1 MASRVKSR
9 RPYDSPRRREQ
20 AAATRAEI
28 LDAALAL
35 FVSRG
40 FVATTIAAVA
50 ERARVSP
57 ETVYAVFKSKRA
69 LLSSSLDAS
78 IVGDADPVPLL
89 ERAWVQALR
98 DEADPKRRIRILARN
113 GRGILERVSPIYEVL
128 REASSADQEVAS
140 LVRRYEQQRFEGQ
153 RALLR
158 IVAPRGTL
166 RAGLGPDAAAD
177 ILYAIGSPESY
188 RLLVLDRGWSP
199 ARFERW
205 YADTLIRLLLADG
218 AAPGGPR

>member
-9 RPYDSPRRREQ
+9 RSYDSPRRREQ

-35 FVSRG
+35 FVERG
-40 FVATTIAAVA
+40 YVATTIAAVA

-57 ETVYAVFKSKRA
+57 ETIYAVFKSKRS
-69 LLSSSLDAS
+69 LLSSALDVS
-78 IVGDADPVPLL
+78 IVGDADQVPLL
-89 ERAWVQALR
+89 ERGWVQELR
-98 DEADPKRRIRILARN
+98 EEPDARRRMRILARN

-128 REASSADQEVAS
+128 RQASSADPEVAAIA
-140 LVRRYEQQRFEGQ
+140 RRYEQQRFEGQ

-158 IVAPRGTL
+158 IVAPPGAL
-166 RAGLGPDAAAD
+166 RPGLGLAAAAD

-188 RLLVLDRGWSP
+188 RLLVLDRGWTP

-205 YADTLIRLLLADG
+205 YADTLMRLLLADR
-218 AAPGGPR
+218 APSDTR

>member
-1 MASRVKSR
+1 MAGPVKSR
-9 RPYDSPRRREQ
+9 RSYDSPRRREQ
-20 AAATRAEI
+20 AAVTRVEV

-40 FVATTIAAVA
+40 YVSTTIVAVA

-57 ETVYAVFKSKRA
+57 ETVYAIFKTKRA
-69 LLSSSLDAS
+69 LLASALDAS

-89 ERAWVQALR
+89 ERRWVQDLR
-98 DEADPKRRIRILARN
+98 EEPDPRRRIRILARN

-128 REASSADQEVAS
+128 REASSADVEVAV
-140 LVRRYEQQRFEGQ
+140 LVRRYEQQRSEGQ

-166 RAGLGPDAAAD
+166 RPGLGPAAAAD

-205 YADTLIRLLLADG
+205 YADTLIKLLLPD
-218 AAPGGPR
+218 AAASGDPR

>member
-1 MASRVKSR
+1 MASRVKPR

-28 LDAALAL
+28 LAAARVL

-40 FVATTIAAVA
+40 YVATTIVAVA

-57 ETVYAVFKSKRA
+57 ETVYAVFKTKRA

-89 ERAWVQALR
+89 ERGWVQDLR
-98 DEADPKRRIRILARN
+98 EEPDARRRMRILAHN
-113 GRGILERVSPIYEVL
+113 GRRILERVSPIYEVL
-128 REASSADQEVAS
+128 REASSADPEVAA
-140 LVRRYEQQRFEGQ
+140 LVRRYEQQRFAGQ

-166 RAGLGPDAAAD
+166 RAGLGPSAAAD
-177 ILYAIGSPESY
+177 ILYSIGSPESY

-205 YADTLIRLLLADG
+205 YADTLVRLLLTDD
-218 AAPGGPR
+218 AASSEPR

>member
-1 MASRVKSR
+1 M
-9 RPYDSPRRREQ
+9 
-20 AAATRAEI
+20 

-40 FVATTIAAVA
+40 DVATTIAAVA

-57 ETVYAVFKSKRA
+57 ETVYAVFKTKRA

-89 ERAWVQALR
+89 ERGWVQDLR
-98 DEADPKRRIRILARN
+98 EESDARHRMRILARN

-128 REASSADQEVAS
+128 REASSADPGVAS

-166 RAGLGPDAAAD
+166 RPGLGAAAATD
-177 ILYAIGSPESY
+177 ILYSIGSPESY
-188 RLLVLDRGWSP
+188 RLLVLDLGWSP
-199 ARFERW
+199 VRFERW
-205 YADTLIRLLLADG
+205 YADTLIRLLLCDG
-218 AAPGGPR
+218 AASGGPR

>member
-1 MASRVKSR
+1 MASSVKSR
-9 RPYDSPRRREQ
+9 RSYDSPRRREQ

-28 LDAALAL
+28 LDAALVL

-40 FVATTIAAVA
+40 YVATTIAAVA

-57 ETVYAVFKSKRA
+57 ETIYAVFKTKRT

-78 IVGDADPVPLL
+78 IVGDVDPVPLL
-89 ERAWVQALR
+89 ERGWVQELR
-98 DEADPKRRIRILARN
+98 EEPDASRRMRILARN

-128 REASSADQEVAS
+128 REASSADPEVAAIA
-140 LVRRYEQQRFEGQ
+140 RRYEQQRFEGQ

-158 IVAPRGTL
+158 IVAPRGAL
-166 RAGLGPDAAAD
+166 RRGLGLAAAAD
-177 ILYAIGSPESY
+177 ILYTIGSPESY
-188 RLLVLDRGWSP
+188 RSLVLDRGWTP

-205 YADTLIRLLLADG
+205 YADTLIRLLLADR
-218 AAPGGPR
+218 APSDTQ

>member
-1 MASRVKSR
+1 MSSRVKSR

-35 FVSRG
+35 FVERG
-40 FVATTIAAVA
+40 YVATTIVAVA

-57 ETVYAVFKSKRA
+57 ETIYAVFKSKRS
-69 LLSSSLDAS
+69 LLSSALDVS
-78 IVGDADPVPLL
+78 IVGDADQVPLL
-89 ERAWVQALR
+89 ERGWVQELR
-98 DEADPKRRIRILARN
+98 EEPDARRRMRILARN

-128 REASSADQEVAS
+128 REASSADPEVAAIA
-140 LVRRYEQQRFEGQ
+140 RRYEQQRFEGQ

-166 RAGLGPDAAAD
+166 RPGLGPAAAAD

-188 RLLVLDRGWSP
+188 RLLVLDRGWTP

-205 YADTLIRLLLADG
+205 YADTLMRLLLTDRALSDT
-218 AAPGGPR
+218 R

>member
-1 MASRVKSR
+1 MAEPGTAR

-20 AAATRAEI
+20 AARTRAEI
-28 LDAALAL
+28 VDAALAL
-35 FVSRG
+35 FVERG
-40 FVATTIAAVA
+40 YVATTIVAIA

-57 ETVYAVFKSKRA
+57 ESVYAVFKTKRA
-69 LLSSSLDAS
+69 LLSSSLDVS

-89 ERAWVQALR
+89 ERGWVQDLR
-98 DEADPKRRIRILARN
+98 QEADPRRRMRILARN

-128 REASSADQEVAS
+128 REASSADPEVAS
-140 LVRRYEQQRFEGQ
+140 LTRRYEQQRFEGQ

-166 RAGLGPDAAAD
+166 RPGLSVAAAAD
-177 ILYAIGSPESY
+177 TLYAVGSPESY
-188 RLLVLDRGWSP
+188 RLLVRDRGWSP

-205 YADTLIRLLLADG
+205 YADTLIRLLLPETAAADS
-218 AAPGGPR
+218 AR

>member
-1 MASRVKSR
+1 MASHVKSR

-35 FVSRG
+35 FVDRG
-40 FVATTIAAVA
+40 YVATTIASVA
-50 ERARVSP
+50 DRARVSP
-57 ETVYAVFKSKRA
+57 ETVYAVFKTKRA
-69 LLSSSLDAS
+69 LLASSLDAS

-89 ERAWVQALR
+89 ERGWVLDLR
-98 DEADPKRRIRILARN
+98 KEPDARRRLRILARS
-113 GRGILERVSPIYEVL
+113 GRAILERVSPIYEVL
-128 REASSADQEVAS
+128 REASSADPEVAP

-158 IVAPRGTL
+158 IVAPPGTL
-166 RAGLGPDAAAD
+166 RPGLGPAAAAD

-188 RLLVLDRGWSP
+188 RLLVRDRGWSP

-205 YADTLIRLLLADG
+205 YADTLVRLLLADD
-218 AAPGGPR
+218 AASG

>member
-9 RPYDSPRRREQ
+9 RSYDSPRRREQ
-20 AAATRAEI
+20 AAATRVDI

-40 FVATTIAAVA
+40 YVATTITAVA

-57 ETVYAVFKSKRA
+57 ETVYAVFKNKRS

-89 ERAWVQALR
+89 ERSWVQELR
-98 DEADPKRRIRILARN
+98 QEPDARRSMRILARN

-128 REASSADQEVAS
+128 REASSADPEVAS
-140 LVRRYEQQRFEGQ
+140 LVRRYEQQRYEGQ

-166 RAGLGPDAAAD
+166 RSGLSPAAAAD
-177 ILYAIGSPESY
+177 ILYSIGSPESY
-188 RLLVLDRGWSP
+188 RLLVLDRGWAP

-218 AAPGGPR
+218 GSSNPR